1 MMKWLIPTSL
11 LAVAGVLFYRAVRY
25 VPMSDP
31 GQPLDDSADQTNT
44 VIDDM
49 TVAAQTAIETATGQS
64 APAVSNDVAARNRKA
79 FLDMIAV
86 SEGTYDAGDA
96 GYLMMFGGR
105 MADSF
110 EIHPR
115 QMFSF
120 TNSRG
125 EQLKTTA
132 AGRYQFLAK
141 TWDALAAKL
150 GLPDFSP
157 ASQDAAALELVRE
170 KGALPDV
177 DAGRVQ
183 VAITKCAK
191 IWASLP
197 GAGYAQPERKLTYLM
212 AAFTNAGG
220 MMVA

>member
-1 MMKWLIPTSL
+1 MKWLIPTSL
-11 LAVAGVLFYRAVRY
+11 LAVAGVLFYRAIKY
-25 VPMSDP
+25 VPQPDD

-64 APAVSNDVAARNRKA
+64 APAVSNDVAMRNRKA
-79 FLDMIAV
+79 FLDMIAI

-110 EIHPR
+110 EVHPR

-120 TNSRG
+120 TNSHG

-197 GAGYAQPERKLTYLM
+197 GAGYAQPERKLSYLM

>member
-1 MMKWLIPTSL
+1 MKWLIPTSL
-11 LAVAGVLFYRAVRY
+11 LAVAGVLFYRAIKY
-25 VPMSDP
+25 VPQPDD

-64 APAVSNDVAARNRKA
+64 APAVSNDVAMRNRKA
-79 FLDMIAV
+79 FLDMIAI

-110 EIHPR
+110 EVHPR

-197 GAGYAQPERKLTYLM
+197 GAGYAQPERKLSYLM